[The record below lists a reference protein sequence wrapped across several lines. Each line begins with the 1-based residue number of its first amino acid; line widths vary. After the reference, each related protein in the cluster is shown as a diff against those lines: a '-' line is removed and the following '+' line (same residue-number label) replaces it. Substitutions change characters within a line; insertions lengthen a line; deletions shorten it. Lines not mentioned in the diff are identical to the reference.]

1 MPFIL
6 PQIRTLASH
15 LVNQIAAGE
24 VVERPSSVIKELV
37 ENSLDAGAKSITV
50 EVEAG
55 GTRLIRIVDDGFGIA
70 KDELI
75 LAISRHATSKIRKLE
90 DLEQIGSLGFRGEAL
105 PSIASVSRLS
115 ICSRQLSKGEA
126 NKDETSTEHAESD
139 HGWKINARDDQSP
152 VPDASAPGT
161 TIEVR
166 ELFYNVP
173 ARKKFLRT
181 EQTEYKHIESL
192 FKTLALSHP
201 RVAFR
206 LIHNQKTIYQLR
218 AADNVDEQRQRLA
231 VLCGKD
237 FAESLI
243 EINIEVEDLRLSGW
257 VALPTFNRSQA
268 DMQYFFVNQRIIK
281 DKLVSHAVRQAYH
294 DVMFHGR
301 HPAFVLSLEMDARQ
315 LDVNVHPQKHEVRF
329 RNSRQVHDFLYG
341 GLHRALAD
349 VQPAQQID
357 SPAFAMSDSQS
368 SSAVLPNISEQ
379 TGISF
384 NRFASYPTS
393 PARLAEQ
400 TQSYA
405 ALLHTNESDQ
415 MPPEQHQQQV
425 PPLGFAIAQLKGIYI
440 LSENLEGLVVV
451 DMHAAHERIV
461 YERMKQNATEE
472 NVIKQPLLV
481 PFSLNV
487 SQAEADLVEENGA
500 LFEHLG
506 FNVERLG
513 HEQVRVRAIPAL
525 LKNADTDQLIRDVLS
540 DLLEYG
546 RSDRIQEYENEM
558 LSTMACH
565 ASVRANRLLSIS
577 EMNALLRD
585 IEQTERSGQCNHG
598 RPTWKQLSLDQL
610 DKFFKRGQ

>member
-1 MPFIL
+1 M
-6 PQIRTLASH
+6 PQIQTLASH

-55 GTRLIRIVDDGFGIA
+55 GTRLIRIVDDGSGIA

-75 LAISRHATSKIRKLE
+75 LAISRHATSKIRNLE
-90 DLEQIGSLGFRGEAL
+90 DLEQIDSLGFRGEAL

-115 ICSRQLSKGEA
+115 ICSRQI
-126 NKDETSTEHAESD
+126 NKEPPPTEQAESI
-139 HGWKINARDDQSP
+139 HGWKINGRDDQEP
-152 VPDASAPGT
+152 MPDASPPGT

-201 RVAFR
+201 LVAFR

-218 AADNVDEQRQRLA
+218 VADNLDEQRQRLA
-231 VLCGKD
+231 MLCGKD
-237 FAESLI
+237 FADSLI
-243 EINIEVEDLRLSGW
+243 EINIEIEDLRLTGW

-268 DMQYFFVNQRIIK
+268 DMQYFYVNQRIIK

-329 RNSRQVHDFLYG
+329 RNSREVHNFLYG

-357 SPAFAMSDSQS
+357 SPAFAMTESQPQPV
-368 SSAVLPNISEQ
+368 ALKNISEQ

-393 PARLAEQ
+393 PSSGRLGEQ
-400 TQSYA
+400 TQAYA
-405 ALLHTNESDQ
+405 ALLQTNEPDQ
-415 MPPEQHQQQV
+415 IPPEHQAQQV

-440 LSENLEGLVVV
+440 LSENVEGLVVV

-461 YERMKQNATEE
+461 YERMKQNAAAEG
-472 NVIKQPLLV
+472 VIKQPLLV

-487 SQAEADLVEENGA
+487 SQAEADLVEENEA

-506 FNVERLG
+506 FSVERLG
-513 HEQVRVRAIPAL
+513 HEQLRVRAIPAL
-525 LKNADTDQLIRDVLS
+525 LKNADTEQLIRDVLS
-540 DLLEYG
+540 DFIEYG
-546 RSDRIQEYENEM
+546 RSDRIKEYENEM

-565 ASVRANRLLSIS
+565 GSVRANRLLSIS

-585 IEQTERSGQCNHG
+585 IEHTERSGQCNHG

>member
-1 MPFIL
+1 VSFTL
-6 PQIRTLASH
+6 PQIQTLESH

-37 ENSLDAGAKSITV
+37 ENSLDAGAKSISV

-55 GTRLIRIVDDGFGIA
+55 GTRLIRIVDDGGGIA

-75 LAISRHATSKIRKLE
+75 LAISRHATSKIRNLE
-90 DLEQIGSLGFRGEAL
+90 DLEKIGSLGFRGEAL

-115 ICSRQLSKGEA
+115 ICSRQA
-126 NKDETSTEHAESD
+126 STEHAEPNHAN
-139 HGWKINARDDQSP
+139 HGWKINARDDQTP

-201 RVAFR
+201 QVAFR

-218 AADNVDEQRQRLA
+218 AADNLDEQRQRLA

-237 FAESLI
+237 FANSLI
-243 EINIEVEDLRLSGW
+243 EINIEIENLQLTGW

-329 RNSRQVHDFLYG
+329 RNSREVHNFLYG

-357 SPAFAMSDSQS
+357 SPAFAMTESQPQ
-368 SSAVLPNISEQ
+368 SASLPNISEQ

-384 NRFASYPTS
+384 NRFASYPAS
-393 PARLAEQ
+393 PSPGRLGEQ
-400 TQSYA
+400 TKAYV
-405 ALLHTNESDQ
+405 ALLQTNAPDQ
-415 MPPEQHQQQV
+415 NQPENHDQQV

-440 LSENLEGLVVV
+440 LSENVEGLVVV

-461 YERMKQNATEE
+461 YERMKQNAAEE
-472 NVIKQPLLV
+472 GVIKQPLLV

-487 SQAEADLVEENGA
+487 SQAEADLVEENEV

-506 FNVERLG
+506 FSVERLG

-525 LKNADTDQLIRDVLS
+525 LKNANTEQLIRDVLS
-540 DLLEYG
+540 DFIEYG
-546 RSDRIQEYENEM
+546 RSDRIKEYENEM

-565 ASVRANRLLSIS
+565 GSVRANRLLSIS

>member
-1 MPFIL
+1 M
-6 PQIRTLASH
+6 PQIQTLASH

-55 GTRLIRIVDDGFGIA
+55 GTRLIRIVDDGSGIA

-75 LAISRHATSKIRKLE
+75 LAISRHATSKIRNLE
-90 DLEQIGSLGFRGEAL
+90 DLEQIDSLGFRGEAL

-115 ICSRQLSKGEA
+115 ICSRQI
-126 NKDETSTEHAESD
+126 NKEPPPTEQAESI
-139 HGWKINARDDQSP
+139 HGWKINGRDDQEP
-152 VPDASAPGT
+152 MPDASPPGT

-201 RVAFR
+201 LVAFR

-218 AADNVDEQRQRLA
+218 VADNLDEQRQRLA
-231 VLCGKD
+231 MLCGKD
-237 FAESLI
+237 FADSLI
-243 EINIEVEDLRLSGW
+243 EINIEIEDLRLTGW

-268 DMQYFFVNQRIIK
+268 DMQYFYVNQRIIK

-329 RNSRQVHDFLYG
+329 RNSREVHNFLYG

-357 SPAFAMSDSQS
+357 SPAFAMTESQPQPV
-368 SSAVLPNISEQ
+368 ALKNISEQ

-393 PARLAEQ
+393 PSSGRLGEQ
-400 TQSYA
+400 TQAYA
-405 ALLHTNESDQ
+405 ALLQTNEPDQ
-415 MPPEQHQQQV
+415 IPPEHQAQQV

-440 LSENLEGLVVV
+440 LSENVEGLVVV

-461 YERMKQNATEE
+461 YERMKQNAAAEG
-472 NVIKQPLLV
+472 VIKQPLLV

-487 SQAEADLVEENGA
+487 SQAEADLVEENEA

-506 FNVERLG
+506 FSVERLG
-513 HEQVRVRAIPAL
+513 HEQLRVRAIPAL
-525 LKNADTDQLIRDVLS
+525 LKNADTEQLIRDVLS
-540 DLLEYG
+540 DFIEYG
-546 RSDRIQEYENEM
+546 RSDRIKEYENEM

-565 ASVRANRLLSIS
+565 GSVRANRSLSIS

-585 IEQTERSGQCNHG
+585 IEHTERSGQCNHG